1 MKKALFVLVSLVLM
15 LATQFAFADEEFTL
29 HNGTKFGM
37 NKDEVLKIESSKGF
51 SVTYEPEF
59 NQLSGRGT
67 IAAQADTGICYF
79 FGDNNSLYK
88 MSYEFSDINCFYNI
102 EKNLIAKYGETEYS
116 SDTLKEYPTIHTYS
130 SGKTVPMSSYSLGYA
145 NVNRD
150 SYSQRVIKIN
160 DKQYVLIDHYVSL
173 WKGVLTGKADTKLHT
188 LEYLLLSDDEA
199 NIILNNSNPSNDDL

>member
-1 MKKALFVLVSLVLM
+1 MKKAILVLVSLVLM
-15 LATQFAFADEEFTL
+15 LATQFALADEEFTL

-37 NKDEVLKIESSKGF
+37 TIDEATEIESSKGF
-51 SVTYEPEF
+51 SLTSDPKF

-79 FGDNNSLYK
+79 FGDNNSLYR
-88 MSYEFSDINCFYNI
+88 MDYEFSDINCFYDI

-116 SDTLKEYPTIHTYS
+116 SDTLKEYPTIYTYS
-130 SGKTVPMSSYSLGYA
+130 FGQPVPMSSYSLGYA

-160 DKQYVLIDHYVSL
+160 DKYVLIDHYVSL
-173 WKGVLTGKADTKLHT
+173 WKGVSTGKVSTKLHT
-188 LEYLLLSDDEA
+188 LDYLLLSDDEA